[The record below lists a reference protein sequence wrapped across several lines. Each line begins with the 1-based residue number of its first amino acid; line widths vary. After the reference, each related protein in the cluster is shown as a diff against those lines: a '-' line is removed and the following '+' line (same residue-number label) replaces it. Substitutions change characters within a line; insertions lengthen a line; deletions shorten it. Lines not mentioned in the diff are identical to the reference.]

1 MNSLCFSHFG
11 DFFYYSFNYDREF
24 GGTICWVDCC
34 FFFFRNPVLFLRPCP
49 KRLVGTNNHVPHSHQ
64 VVCVTRGVWP
74 SAHHTRGGSAG
85 WLCLAA
91 GAGNF
96 LFQFIY
102 SDSPHTQPQV
112 PDLDSGVS
120 GSTESVAVGA

>member
-74 SAHHTRGGSAG
+74 SAHHTREGQRGGSA
-85 WLCLAA
+85 LLLVLVTSCFSLSTV
-91 GAGNF
+91 
-96 LFQFIY
+96 I
-102 SDSPHTQPQV
+102 PHTHNLKSQILIV
-112 PDLDSGVS
+112 G
-120 GSTESVAVGA
+120 SVAAQSQ